1 MRSFQR
7 VLTESAML
15 RATRTLNRRS
25 PRMVKRRNSPYAPH
39 DKAAKT
45 RVQIDVTPG
54 IVPRA
59 DGPPEPARHRPPRMW
74 SAGNPEGR
82 FVN

>member
-7 VLTESAML
+7 VLCESAML

-39 DKAAKT
+39 DKAART
-45 RVQIDVTPG
+45 RVPIDCTPG
-54 IVPRA
+54 MVPAA
-59 DGPPEPARHRPPRMW
+59 DGPVGAARREPARMW
-74 SAGNPEGR
+74 SANNPQGG
-82 FVN
+82 FIN